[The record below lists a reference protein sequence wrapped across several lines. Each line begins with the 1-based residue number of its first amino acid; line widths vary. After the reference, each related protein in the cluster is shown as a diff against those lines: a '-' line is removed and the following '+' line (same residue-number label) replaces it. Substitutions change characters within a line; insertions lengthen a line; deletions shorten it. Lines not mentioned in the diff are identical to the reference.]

1 MEITW
6 NSLYSDVLGVAT
18 VKGLLVHVAARQSP
32 YPGTS
37 VTRFPVFDKY
47 VPWEVSGCQTIT
59 ISRNQCNQI
68 PCL

>member
-1 MEITW
+1 MEITY

-47 VPWEVSGCQTIT
+47 VPWEVNYYIFVCSGHKI
-59 ISRNQCNQI
+59 
-68 PCL
+68 